1 MCCRIQMNNQ
11 TAAYG
16 RLTDITQKDRFD
28 SLNLIKYYTVITLQ
42 AFFKKV
48 INNKATVSRKKMLIK
63 ISVFP
68 TSTRKYHQPSF
79 GPLAM
84 IR

>member
-1 MCCRIQMNNQ
+1 MNNQ

-68 TSTRKYHQPSF
+68 TNTCRYPETDTGLHPT
-79 GPLAM
+79 P
-84 IR
+84 